1 MGLRALEAAAED
13 RGQVHLQG
21 LAIRQGW
28 LIEADSDASI
38 VMGLDT
44 LPANA

>member
-1 MGLRALEAAAED
+1 MGLRVLEAAAKD

-28 LIEADSDASI
+28 LIEADLDALI
-38 VMGLDT
+38 VMRLDT